1 MSNANFSNVNE
12 YIAAQPK
19 GAAIVLEQVR
29 GVIRKALPGSE
40 EVISYKMPGY
50 KQDGE
55 IVLYFA
61 GWKEHYS
68 LYPAGDAFV
77 AALKGQLA
85 PYKVN
90 KGTIRFPLLEPVP
103 VELIGRIA
111 KLRAKEVAQRKKR
124 RLVKAKPEIN
134 ASRDCRSFLL
144 PFVLLFVAYVGAGMA
159 QTNPQAAKHGPE
171 TTATERDGSHDF
183 DFIYGKFRMP
193 NHRLVKRLAGSHE
206 WTDFISCTEGV
217 PLAGG
222 IGDMDTLRTN
232 YWKDFVGITVRTY
245 DPETGLWRLY
255 WFDNRFSHGVIDPP
269 VVGKFNGNVG
279 VFEGKDTFNGKPII
293 MRFTWTI
300 NPKGSEAVAKWEQA
314 FSPDDGKTW
323 ETNWQNE
330 LIHDD
335 HCNAN

>member
-1 MSNANFSNVNE
+1 MSKANFRNVNE

-19 GAAIVLEQVR
+19 GATIVLEQVR
-29 GVIRKALPGSE
+29 GVIRKALPRSE
-40 EVISYKMPGY
+40 EVISYKMPAY

-68 LYPAGDAFV
+68 LYPAGDAVV

-85 PYKVN
+85 QYKAN

-124 RLVKAKPEIN
+124 RLAKAKPEIN

-144 PFVLLFVAYVGAGMA
+144 PFVLLFVVYVGAGRA
-159 QTNPQAAKHGPE
+159 QTNPQAAKHGSE
-171 TTATERDGSHDF
+171 ATIAERDGSHDF

-222 IGDMDTLRTN
+222 IGDMDTWRTN
-232 YWKDFVGITVRTY
+232 YWKDFVGI
-245 DPETGLWRLY
+245 
-255 WFDNRFSHGVIDPP
+255 RFQRRSLRCIVI
-269 VVGKFNGNVG
+269 
-279 VFEGKDTFNGKPII
+279 
-293 MRFTWTI
+293 WL
-300 NPKGSEAVAKWEQA
+300 S
-314 FSPDDGKTW
+314 
-323 ETNWQNE
+323 
-330 LIHDD
+330 
-335 HCNAN
+335 